1 MTEREMLFAKSIR
14 TLLAKTF
21 VVREKNEKIYNFC
34 RNEANKTEINLYLER
49 VGYYIAVDGVL
60 GVVQLKNTTEL
71 ENEMGVRSDNLYS
84 FNALEQLYLMLFR
97 QYYDE
102 HPYEHPVVISR
113 TAFLEQ
119 VLSYAPNEK
128 KTTYTNTLKKL
139 RYFNIIS
146 YTESKRAIDDFNITI
161 LPSIVFAIDEK
172 RLETLLEEFESG
184 VDNPEGE
191 EVDESETISVE
202 AVAAE
207 NMAHMENS
215 ASAVTSDETSN
226 ESAVAEPQDEKII
239 VTEAVAIDDDDD
251 DYEYDEEKEESDYE
265 PDEEDD
271 EDDFDE
277 DEDDD
282 DYDWDAE
289 EDNSEDDEY
298 NEYDEHPEH
307 DEDDDEESDSD
318 DND

>member
-1 MTEREMLFAKSIR
+1 MTEREMTFAKSIR

-21 VVREKNEKIYNFC
+21 VVREKNEKVYNFC
-34 RNEANKTEINLYLER
+34 RNEANKIEINMYLEKI
-49 VGYYIAVDGVL
+49 GYYIAVDSVL

-102 HPYEHPVVISR
+102 HPYEHPVNISR

-128 KTTYTNTLKKL
+128 KTTYTNTLRKL
-139 RYFNIIS
+139 KYFNIIS

-172 RLETLLEEFESG
+172 RLESLLEEFESG
-184 VDNPEGE
+184 VEKPAE
-191 EVDESETISVE
+191 DE
-202 AVAAE
+202 AE
-207 NMAHMENS
+207 NIDVDAIAEQNIAHMEG
-215 ASAVTSDETSN
+215 ASTEEAIESEEKVIPVAVSDIVE
-226 ESAVAEPQDEKII
+226 ES
-239 VTEAVAIDDDDD
+239 DDDDD
-251 DYEYDEEKEESDYE
+251 EDEEESDYE
-265 PDEEDD
+265 D
-271 EDDFDE
+271 
-277 DEDDD
+277 DDD

-289 EDNSEDDEY
+289 EDNSEWDDEE
-298 NEYDEHPEH
+298 EYEE
-307 DEDDDEESDSD
+307 DEDDDEDDTIQVIVEPAPDAESD
-318 DND
+318 

>member
-1 MTEREMLFAKSIR
+1 MTEREMTFAKSIR

-21 VVREKNEKIYNFC
+21 VVREKNEKVYNFC
-34 RNEANKTEINLYLER
+34 RNEANKIEINMYLEKI
-49 VGYYIAVDGVL
+49 GYYIAVDSVL

-102 HPYEHPVVISR
+102 HPYEHPVNISR

-128 KTTYTNTLKKL
+128 KTTYTNTLRKL
-139 RYFNIIS
+139 KYFNIIS

-172 RLETLLEEFESG
+172 RLESLLEEFESG
-184 VDNPEGE
+184 VEKTE
-191 EVDESETISVE
+191 EDE
-202 AVAAE
+202 AE
-207 NMAHMENS
+207 NVDVDAIAEQNIAHMEG
-215 ASAVTSDETSN
+215 ASTEDAIESEEKVIPVAASN
-226 ESAVAEPQDEKII
+226 VVEES
-239 VTEAVAIDDDDD
+239 DDD

-265 PDEEDD
+265 PDEDEDDD
-271 EDDFDE
+271 EDSDD
-277 DEDDD
+277 DDD

-289 EDNSEDDEY
+289 EDNSEWDDDEG
-298 NEYDEHPEH
+298 D
-307 DEDDDEESDSD
+307 DEDDDEDDTIQVIVEPAPDAESD
-318 DND
+318 

>member
-1 MTEREMLFAKSIR
+1 MTEREMTFAKSIR

-21 VVREKNEKIYNFC
+21 VVREKNEKVYNFC
-34 RNEANKTEINLYLER
+34 RNEANKIEINMYLEKI
-49 VGYYIAVDGVL
+49 GYYIAVDSVL

-102 HPYEHPVVISR
+102 HPYEHPVNISR

-128 KTTYTNTLKKL
+128 KTTYTNTLRKL
-139 RYFNIIS
+139 KYFNIIS

-172 RLETLLEEFESG
+172 RLESLLEEFESG
-184 VDNPEGE
+184 VEKSE
-191 EVDESETISVE
+191 EDE
-202 AVAAE
+202 AE
-207 NMAHMENS
+207 NIDVDAIAEQNIAHMEG
-215 ASAVTSDETSN
+215 ASTEEAIEPEGKAIPVAVPDIVE
-226 ESAVAEPQDEKII
+226 ES
-239 VTEAVAIDDDDD
+239 DDDDN
-251 DYEYDEEKEESDYE
+251 ENDEDEEESDYE
-265 PDEEDD
+265 D
-271 EDDFDE
+271 
-277 DEDDD
+277 DDD

-289 EDNSEDDEY
+289 EDNSEWDDEE
-298 NEYDEHPEH
+298 EYEE
-307 DEDDDEESDSD
+307 DEDDDEDDTIQVIVEPAPDAESD
-318 DND
+318 

>member
-1 MTEREMLFAKSIR
+1 MTEREMTFAKSIR

-21 VVREKNEKIYNFC
+21 VVREKNEKVYNFC
-34 RNEANKTEINLYLER
+34 RNEANKIEINMYLEKI
-49 VGYYIAVDGVL
+49 GYYIAVDSVL

-102 HPYEHPVVISR
+102 HPYEHPVNISR

-128 KTTYTNTLKKL
+128 KTTYTNTLRKL
-139 RYFNIIS
+139 KYFNIIS

-172 RLETLLEEFESG
+172 RLESLLEEFESG
-184 VDNPEGE
+184 VEKSE
-191 EVDESETISVE
+191 EDETENIDVDAI
-202 AVAAE
+202 AE
-207 NMAHMENS
+207 QNIAHMEG
-215 ASAVTSDETSN
+215 ASAEEAIEPEEKVIPVAVSDIVE
-226 ESAVAEPQDEKII
+226 ES
-239 VTEAVAIDDDDD
+239 DDD
-251 DYEYDEEKEESDYE
+251 DYDDEDEEESDYE
-265 PDEEDD
+265 D
-271 EDDFDE
+271 
-277 DEDDD
+277 DDD

-289 EDNSEDDEY
+289 EDNSEWDDEEEDE
-298 NEYDEHPEH
+298 EY
-307 DEDDDEESDSD
+307 EDDDEDDTIQVIVEPAPDAESD
-318 DND
+318 

>member
-1 MTEREMLFAKSIR
+1 MTEREMTFAKSIR

-21 VVREKNEKIYNFC
+21 VVREKNEKVYNFC
-34 RNEANKTEINLYLER
+34 RNEANKIEINMYLEKI
-49 VGYYIAVDGVL
+49 GYYIAVDSVL

-102 HPYEHPVVISR
+102 HPYEHPVNISR

-128 KTTYTNTLKKL
+128 KTTYTNTLRKL
-139 RYFNIIS
+139 KYFNIIS
-146 YTESKRAIDDFNITI
+146 YSESKRAIDDFNITI

-172 RLETLLEEFESG
+172 RLESLLEEFESG
-184 VDNPEGE
+184 VEKSGE
-191 EVDESETISVE
+191 DETENIDVDAI
-202 AVAAE
+202 AE
-207 NMAHMENS
+207 QNIAHM
-215 ASAVTSDETSN
+215 TDTSN
-226 ESAVAEPQDEKII
+226 EEAINSEEEVAP
-239 VTEAVAIDDDDD
+239 VAAPEVIEESDDD

-265 PDEEDD
+265 PDE
-271 EDDFDE
+271 

-289 EDNSEDDEY
+289 EDNSEWDDDE
-298 NEYDEHPEH
+298 EE
-307 DEDDDEESDSD
+307 DEDDDEDDTIQVIVEPAPDAESD
-318 DND
+318 

>member
-1 MTEREMLFAKSIR
+1 MTEREMTFAKSIR

-21 VVREKNEKIYNFC
+21 VVREKNEKVYNFC
-34 RNEANKTEINLYLER
+34 RNEANKIEINMYLEKI
-49 VGYYIAVDGVL
+49 GYYIAVDSVL

-102 HPYEHPVVISR
+102 HPYEHPVNISR

-128 KTTYTNTLKKL
+128 KTTYTNTLRKL
-139 RYFNIIS
+139 KYFNIIS

-172 RLETLLEEFESG
+172 RLESLLEEFESG
-184 VDNPEGE
+184 VEKSE
-191 EVDESETISVE
+191 EDE
-202 AVAAE
+202 AE
-207 NMAHMENS
+207 NIDVDTIAEQNIAHMEG
-215 ASAVTSDETSN
+215 ASTEEAIESEEKATPVVVSDVVE
-226 ESAVAEPQDEKII
+226 ES
-239 VTEAVAIDDDDD
+239 DDDDD
-251 DYEYDEEKEESDYE
+251 EDEEESDYE
-265 PDEEDD
+265 D
-271 EDDFDE
+271 
-277 DEDDD
+277 DDD

-289 EDNSEDDEY
+289 EDNSEWDDEE
-298 NEYDEHPEH
+298 EYEE
-307 DEDDDEESDSD
+307 DEDDDEDDTIQVIVEPAPDAESD
-318 DND
+318 

>member
-1 MTEREMLFAKSIR
+1 MTEREMTFAKSIR

-21 VVREKNEKIYNFC
+21 VVREKNEKVYNFC
-34 RNEANKTEINLYLER
+34 RNEANKIEINMYLEKI
-49 VGYYIAVDGVL
+49 GYYIAVDSVL

-102 HPYEHPVVISR
+102 HPYEHPVNISR

-128 KTTYTNTLKKL
+128 KTTYTNTLRKL
-139 RYFNIIS
+139 KYFNIIS

-172 RLETLLEEFESG
+172 RLESLLEEFESG
-184 VDNPEGE
+184 VEKSE
-191 EVDESETISVE
+191 EDETENIDVDAI
-202 AVAAE
+202 AE
-207 NMAHMENS
+207 QNIAHMEGTS
-215 ASAVTSDETSN
+215 AEEAIESEEKAIPVVSDIVE
-226 ESAVAEPQDEKII
+226 ES
-239 VTEAVAIDDDDD
+239 DDDNQ
-251 DYEYDEEKEESDYE
+251 EYDEEKEESDYE
-265 PDEEDD
+265 D
-271 EDDFDE
+271 
-277 DEDDD
+277 DDD

-289 EDNSEDDEY
+289 EDNSEWDDE
-298 NEYDEHPEH
+298 EE
-307 DEDDDEESDSD
+307 DEDDDEDDTIQVIVEPAPDAESD
-318 DND
+318 

>member
-1 MTEREMLFAKSIR
+1 MTEREMTFAKSIR

-21 VVREKNEKIYNFC
+21 VVREKNEKVYNFC
-34 RNEANKTEINLYLER
+34 RNEANKIEINMYLEKI
-49 VGYYIAVDGVL
+49 GYYIAVDSVL

-102 HPYEHPVVISR
+102 HPYEHPVNISR

-128 KTTYTNTLKKL
+128 KTTYTNTLRKL
-139 RYFNIIS
+139 KYFNIIS

-172 RLETLLEEFESG
+172 RLESLLEEFESG
-184 VDNPEGE
+184 VEKSE
-191 EVDESETISVE
+191 EDETENIDVDAI
-202 AVAAE
+202 AE
-207 NMAHMENS
+207 QNIAHMEG
-215 ASAVTSDETSN
+215 ASTEDAIEPEEKVAPVVVSDAVE
-226 ESAVAEPQDEKII
+226 ES
-239 VTEAVAIDDDDD
+239 DDDNQ
-251 DYEYDEEKEESDYE
+251 EYDEEKEESDYE
-265 PDEEDD
+265 PDEDEDDD
-271 EDDFDE
+271 EDSDD
-277 DEDDD
+277 DDD

-289 EDNSEDDEY
+289 EDNSEWDDDE
-298 NEYDEHPEH
+298 EE
-307 DEDDDEESDSD
+307 DEDDDEDATIQVIVEPAPDAESD
-318 DND
+318 

>member
-1 MTEREMLFAKSIR
+1 MTEREMTFAKSIR

-21 VVREKNEKIYNFC
+21 VVREKNEKVYNFC
-34 RNEANKTEINLYLER
+34 RNEANKIEINMYLEKI
-49 VGYYIAVDGVL
+49 GYYIAVDSVL

-102 HPYEHPVVISR
+102 HPYEHPVNISR

-128 KTTYTNTLKKL
+128 KTTYTNTLRKL
-139 RYFNIIS
+139 KYFNIIS

-172 RLETLLEEFESG
+172 RLESLLEEFESG
-184 VDNPEGE
+184 VEKSEEDETENIDVDAIAEQNIARMEGASTE
-191 EVDESETISVE
+191 EAIESEEKAIPVE
-202 AVAAE
+202 
-207 NMAHMENS
+207 
-215 ASAVTSDETSN
+215 SDIVE
-226 ESAVAEPQDEKII
+226 ES
-239 VTEAVAIDDDDD
+239 DDDNH
-251 DYEYDEEKEESDYE
+251 EYDEEKEESDYE
-265 PDEEDD
+265 PDEDEDDD
-271 EDDFDE
+271 EDSDD
-277 DEDDD
+277 DDD

-289 EDNSEDDEY
+289 EDNSEWDDDE
-298 NEYDEHPEH
+298 EE
-307 DEDDDEESDSD
+307 DEDDDEDDDTIQVIVEPAPDAESD
-318 DND
+318 

>member
-1 MTEREMLFAKSIR
+1 MTEREMTFAKSIR

-21 VVREKNEKIYNFC
+21 VVREKNEKVYNFC
-34 RNEANKTEINLYLER
+34 RNEANKIEINMYLEKI
-49 VGYYIAVDGVL
+49 GYYIAVDSVL

-102 HPYEHPVVISR
+102 HPYEHPVNISR

-128 KTTYTNTLKKL
+128 KTTYTNTLRKL
-139 RYFNIIS
+139 KYFNIIS

-172 RLETLLEEFESG
+172 RLESLLEEFESG
-184 VDNPEGE
+184 VEKSE
-191 EVDESETISVE
+191 EDETENIDVDAI
-202 AVAAE
+202 AE
-207 NMAHMENS
+207 QNIAHMEG
-215 ASAVTSDETSN
+215 ASTEEAIEPEEKVIPVAVSDIVE
-226 ESAVAEPQDEKII
+226 ES
-239 VTEAVAIDDDDD
+239 DDDDH
-251 DYEYDEEKEESDYE
+251 ENDEDEEESDY
-265 PDEEDD
+265 
-271 EDDFDE
+271 
-277 DEDDD
+277 EDDD

-289 EDNSEDDEY
+289 EDNSEWDDDE
-298 NEYDEHPEH
+298 EE
-307 DEDDDEESDSD
+307 DEDDDDDDTIQVIVEPAPDAESD
-318 DND
+318 

>member
-1 MTEREMLFAKSIR
+1 MTEREMTFAKSIR

-21 VVREKNEKIYNFC
+21 VVREKNEKVYNFC
-34 RNEANKTEINLYLER
+34 RNEANKIEINMYLEKI
-49 VGYYIAVDGVL
+49 GYYIAVDSVL

-102 HPYEHPVVISR
+102 HPYEHPVNISR

-128 KTTYTNTLKKL
+128 KTTYTNTLRKL
-139 RYFNIIS
+139 KYFNIIS

-172 RLETLLEEFESG
+172 RLESLLEEFESG
-184 VDNPEGE
+184 VEKSE
-191 EVDESETISVE
+191 EDETENIDVDAI
-202 AVAAE
+202 AE
-207 NMAHMENS
+207 QNIAHMEG
-215 ASAVTSDETSN
+215 ASTEEAIEPEEKVIPVAVSDIVE
-226 ESAVAEPQDEKII
+226 ES
-239 VTEAVAIDDDDD
+239 DDD
-251 DYEYDEEKEESDYE
+251 DYDDEDEEESDYE
-265 PDEEDD
+265 D
-271 EDDFDE
+271 
-277 DEDDD
+277 DDD

-289 EDNSEDDEY
+289 EDNSEWDDEEEDE
-298 NEYDEHPEH
+298 EY
-307 DEDDDEESDSD
+307 EDDDEDDTIQVIVEPAPDAESD
-318 DND
+318 

>member
-1 MTEREMLFAKSIR
+1 MTEREMTFAKSIR

-21 VVREKNEKIYNFC
+21 VVREKNEKVYNFC
-34 RNEANKTEINLYLER
+34 RNEANKIEINMYLEKI
-49 VGYYIAVDGVL
+49 GYYIAVDSVL

-102 HPYEHPVVISR
+102 HPYEHPVNISR

-128 KTTYTNTLKKL
+128 KTTYTNTLRKL
-139 RYFNIIS
+139 KYFNIIS

-172 RLETLLEEFESG
+172 RLESLLEEFESG
-184 VDNPEGE
+184 VEKSE
-191 EVDESETISVE
+191 EDETENIDVDAI
-202 AVAAE
+202 AE
-207 NMAHMENS
+207 QNIAHMEG
-215 ASAVTSDETSN
+215 ASIEEAIEPEEKVIPVAVSDIVE
-226 ESAVAEPQDEKII
+226 ES
-239 VTEAVAIDDDDD
+239 DDD
-251 DYEYDEEKEESDYE
+251 DYEDDEDEEESDYE
-265 PDEEDD
+265 D
-271 EDDFDE
+271 
-277 DEDDD
+277 DDD

-289 EDNSEDDEY
+289 EDNSEW
-298 NEYDEHPEH
+298 
-307 DEDDDEESDSD
+307 DDDEEEYEDDDDDDTIQVIVEPAPDAESD
-318 DND
+318 

>member
-1 MTEREMLFAKSIR
+1 MTEREMTFAKSIR

-21 VVREKNEKIYNFC
+21 VVREKNEKVYNFC
-34 RNEANKTEINLYLER
+34 RNEANKIEINMYLEKI
-49 VGYYIAVDGVL
+49 GYYIAVDSVL

-102 HPYEHPVVISR
+102 HPYEHPVNISR

-128 KTTYTNTLKKL
+128 KTTYTNTLRKL
-139 RYFNIIS
+139 KYFNIIS

-172 RLETLLEEFESG
+172 RLESLLEEFESG
-184 VDNPEGE
+184 VEKTE
-191 EVDESETISVE
+191 E
-202 AVAAE
+202 
-207 NMAHMENS
+207 
-215 ASAVTSDETSN
+215 DETENIDVDAIAEQNIAHIEGASTEEAIEPEEKVIPVAVSDIVE
-226 ESAVAEPQDEKII
+226 ES
-239 VTEAVAIDDDDD
+239 DDDDD
-251 DYEYDEEKEESDYE
+251 EDEEESDYE
-265 PDEEDD
+265 D
-271 EDDFDE
+271 
-277 DEDDD
+277 DDD

-289 EDNSEDDEY
+289 EDNSEWDDEE
-298 NEYDEHPEH
+298 EYEE
-307 DEDDDEESDSD
+307 DEDDDEDDTIQVIVEPAPDAESD
-318 DND
+318 

>member
-1 MTEREMLFAKSIR
+1 MTEREMTFAKSIR

-34 RNEANKTEINLYLER
+34 RNEANKIEINMYLEKI
-49 VGYYIAVDGVL
+49 GYYIAVDSVL

-71 ENEMGVRSDNLYS
+71 ENEMGVRNDNLYS

-102 HPYEHPVVISR
+102 HPYEHPVNISR

-128 KTTYTNTLKKL
+128 KTTYTNTLRKL
-139 RYFNIIS
+139 KYFNIIS

-172 RLETLLEEFESG
+172 RLESLLEEFESG
-184 VDNPEGE
+184 VEKSE
-191 EVDESETISVE
+191 EDE
-202 AVAAE
+202 AE
-207 NMAHMENS
+207 NIDVDAIAEQNIAHMEG
-215 ASAVTSDETSN
+215 ASAEEAIEPEEKVIPVAVSDIVE
-226 ESAVAEPQDEKII
+226 ES
-239 VTEAVAIDDDDD
+239 DDDDH
-251 DYEYDEEKEESDYE
+251 ENDEDEEESDY
-265 PDEEDD
+265 
-271 EDDFDE
+271 
-277 DEDDD
+277 EDDD

-289 EDNSEDDEY
+289 EDNSEWDDDE
-298 NEYDEHPEH
+298 EE
-307 DEDDDEESDSD
+307 DEDDDDDDTIQVIVEPAPDAESD
-318 DND
+318 